1 VCYPNSTCNTSL
13 SCVNNVCQVSSGAG
27 GGGAGGSGAGGGG
40 GISAGGVSGAGAA
53 GVAGGV
59 GGSAAGASG
68 NGAGGVGA
76 SSGSAGASGS
86 VSGSAGASGSAGST
100 GGGNLITNGD
110 FSQAAA
116 HWSVK
121 FGDTA
126 TTSYTTNSGA
136 LCVVVST
143 TTTYLG
149 WPADGETGA
158 SLSGSYTLSFQAS
171 VSAGMT
177 FADKI
182 GSTQPPDYTQD
193 FQHPQTVGTSLTT
206 ITDTNTINDANA
218 GLVFIVSGAG
228 TVCIDNVSLTHN

>member
-1 VCYPNSTCNTSL
+1 M
-13 SCVNNVCQVSSGAG
+13 G
-27 GGGAGGSGAGGGG
+27 
-40 GISAGGVSGAGAA
+40 
-53 GVAGGV
+53 GGV

-86 VSGSAGASGSAGST
+86 ASGSAGASGSGGST

-121 FGDTA
+121 FGSTA
-126 TTSYTTNSGA
+126 TTSYTTSGGT
-136 LCVVVST
+136 LCLVVGAT
-143 TTTYLG
+143 TAYLG

-177 FADKI
+177 FEDKI

-228 TVCIDNVSLTHN
+228 TVCLDNVSLTHN